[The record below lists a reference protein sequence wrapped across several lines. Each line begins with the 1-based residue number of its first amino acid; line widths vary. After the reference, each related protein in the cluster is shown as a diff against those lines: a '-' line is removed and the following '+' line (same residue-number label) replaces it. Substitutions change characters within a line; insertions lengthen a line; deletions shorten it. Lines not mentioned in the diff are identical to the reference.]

1 VNLYWLNRLL
11 KRSRWRPKLRVTKKV
26 HKELAQA
33 GVHGAPN
40 RQSILPDSTK
50 LNAIKEWKGI

>member
-1 VNLYWLNRLL
+1 M
-11 KRSRWRPKLRVTKKV
+11 TKKV